1 MIFFLKL
8 WGCSTPIKDLMVVGI
23 DVFHD
28 TTKKCGSIAGIVTSL
43 NDATTRY
50 YSGLIFYVKLKCF
63 LYVKILISRFF
74 LGIAE
79 QKPGQ
84 EIVNALQTAFI
95 EGLIKY
101 FETNRKWP
109 ENIVVFRDGGKILQ
123 NFIFSMIKYTSN
135 SQF

>member
-1 MIFFLKL
+1 M
-8 WGCSTPIKDLMVVGI
+8 MRQ
-23 DVFHD
+23 HD
-28 TTKKCGSIAGIVTSL
+28 IIQV
-43 NDATTRY
+43 
-50 YSGLIFYVKLKCF
+50 F
-63 LYVKILISRFF
+63 LYVKLIYVFVGFYFNLTYFF

-109 ENIVVFRDGGKILQ
+109 ENIVVFRDGGKKHK
-123 NFIFSMIKYTSN
+123 F
-135 SQF
+135 

>member
-1 MIFFLKL
+1 
-8 WGCSTPIKDLMVVGI
+8 MVVGI

-50 YSGLIFYVKLKCF
+50 YS
-63 LYVKILISRFF
+63 
-74 LGIAE
+74 GIAE

-109 ENIVVFRDGGKILQ
+109 ENIVVFRDGGKILD
-123 NFIFSMIKYTSN
+123 FIEFFLFIDSKSN
-135 SQF
+135 RQ